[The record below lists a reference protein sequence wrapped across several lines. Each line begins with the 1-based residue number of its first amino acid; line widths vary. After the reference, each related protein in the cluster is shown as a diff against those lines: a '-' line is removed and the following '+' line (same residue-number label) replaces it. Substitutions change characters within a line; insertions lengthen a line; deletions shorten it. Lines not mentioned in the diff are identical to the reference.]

1 MNAVLES
8 TTPAA
13 LEPPPKFVIP
23 EMLKDIRPRINT
35 SYPYIKRLHA
45 QWLYENYGKPEP
57 GSLHGAIE
65 RMDSLY
71 DASVFPDG
79 IPERVAHHASI
90 LTLIFQCDDLTTSDP
105 EQCAKIIA
113 EDPDAH
119 DARVMEGLWQTI
131 RQHAPSDAV
140 YQRLRGRWTRWMHHL
155 KVEKEFRD
163 NWFNEDM
170 ESFLKVRLMSSGM
183 QPYIAAMEYVLDIDV
198 SDLIEDPDMKRAV
211 DLVSWHCA
219 FTNDVYSYAVEYYS
233 TEDTLSSVLIM
244 RNTRGLDAQQAISAV
259 CEMMEEMYAEL
270 AGLIAR
276 LHERY
281 AKHPLGARLHL
292 YLDTYLLM
300 VVGTLQW
307 HIESPRYGGHGHIW
321 NGLPM
326 RQVDVSLAGSDK
338 MEGAGAPQQA
348 PVGSVYVS

>member
-23 EMLKDIRPRINT
+23 EMLKAIRPRINT

-131 RQHAPSDAV
+131 RQHAPSDATSACAAAGPAGCTTS
-140 YQRLRGRWTRWMHHL
+140 RSRRNFATTGPTRTW
-155 KVEKEFRD
+155 RA
-163 NWFNEDM
+163 
-170 ESFLKVRLMSSGM
+170 SS
-183 QPYIAAMEYVLDIDV
+183 
-198 SDLIEDPDMKRAV
+198 R
-211 DLVSWHCA
+211 CA
-219 FTNDVYSYAVEYYS
+219 
-233 TEDTLSSVLIM
+233 
-244 RNTRGLDAQQAISAV
+244 
-259 CEMMEEMYAEL
+259 
-270 AGLIAR
+270 
-276 LHERY
+276 
-281 AKHPLGARLHL
+281 
-292 YLDTYLLM
+292 
-300 VVGTLQW
+300 
-307 HIESPRYGGHGHIW
+307 
-321 NGLPM
+321 
-326 RQVDVSLAGSDK
+326 
-338 MEGAGAPQQA
+338 
-348 PVGSVYVS
+348 